1 MHSIV
6 GVGFFQGAAMTC
18 RETVRLI
25 CEYLEGRLSPSV
37 ALIVKRHIGH
47 CENCHLVLEAAQQTL
62 EVYFDGQPDIPNTRV
77 A

>member
-1 MHSIV
+1 
-6 GVGFFQGAAMTC
+6 MTC

-37 ALIVKRHIGH
+37 ATAVSRHIDN
-47 CENCHLVLEAAQQTL
+47 CANCHLVLQAAQQTL
-62 EVYFDGQPDIPNTRV
+62 DAYFDNNPSVPNARV

>member
-1 MHSIV
+1 
-6 GVGFFQGAAMTC
+6 MTC

-37 ALIVKRHIGH
+37 ALIVKRHIGR
-47 CENCHLVLEAAQQTL
+47 CENCHLVLQAAEQTL
-62 EVYFDGQPDIPNTRV
+62 EVYFDGPAGVPKARV

>member
-1 MHSIV
+1 
-6 GVGFFQGAAMTC
+6 MTC

-37 ALIVKRHIGH
+37 ATAVSRHIDN
-47 CENCHLVLEAAQQTL
+47 CANCHLVLQAAQQTL
-62 EVYFDGQPDIPNTRV
+62 DAYFDGNPDVSNAKV